1 MRVLFVIIARA
12 GSKGIPG
19 KNLLQIGGISLI
31 GYKALSARQSAY
43 CSRLILSSDSPAIQS
58 EALKYGVEVPFT
70 RPAELATD
78 TVSSDD
84 VVCHAMD
91 YIETRTDER
100 YDAVMLLEPTAPFA
114 THEDYDRAV
123 RTMIDHD
130 ANVVV
135 GMKEVTI
142 NSVFQGPMDDKGRI
156 GSIVRKLS
164 GLRGLRRQDVP
175 QEYTMNGALYLMK
188 WEFFKARRQRYCD
201 SERTYGVVM
210 KPAYSVEID
219 EMMDFEFAQFLVER
233 GHVDVSYWKNAMD
246 RQAART

>member
-1 MRVLFVIIARA
+1 MRVLFIIIARA

-31 GYKALSARQSAY
+31 GYKALSARQSKH
-43 CSRLILSSDSPAIQS
+43 CSRLILSSDCPAMQN
-58 EALKYGVEVPFT
+58 EASKYGVEAPFT

-84 VVCHAMD
+84 VVWHAMQ
-91 YIETRTDER
+91 YIEAQTDER
-100 YDAVMLLEPTAPFA
+100 YDAVMLLEPTSPFA
-114 THEDYDRAV
+114 THVDYDRAV
-123 RTMIDHD
+123 QMMIDNR

-135 GMKEVTI
+135 GMREVTI

-164 GLRGLRRQDVP
+164 GLRGLRRQDLP
-175 QEYTMNGALYLMK
+175 QEYTMNGAFYLMR
-188 WEFFKARRQRYCD
+188 WDFFKARRQRYCD
-201 SERTYGVVM
+201 SASTYGLVM

-219 EMMDFEFAQFLVER
+219 EMMDFEFAKFLVEQ
-233 GHVDVSYWKNAMD
+233 GHVDVSYWKTAMD
-246 RQAART
+246 KQVARA